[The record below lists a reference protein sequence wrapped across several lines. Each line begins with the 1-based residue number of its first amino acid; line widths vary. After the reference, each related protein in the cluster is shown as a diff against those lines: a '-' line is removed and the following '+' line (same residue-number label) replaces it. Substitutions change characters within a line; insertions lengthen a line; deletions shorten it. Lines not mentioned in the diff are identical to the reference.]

1 MTYSAI
7 AGTGAYLPERVMTNK
22 EFEGL
27 VDTSDEWIRERTG
40 IRQRHVARPD
50 ETTSDMALAASV
62 AALDSAGIEPG
73 EVDLIVLATTTPD
86 KVCPSTACRVQRRLG
101 IRNSPAF
108 DVHAACAGFVYALD
122 VADRFIRTGGA
133 TTALVIGAETYSR
146 IINWKDRSTCV
157 LFGDGAG
164 AVVLRA
170 STEPGVICTHCHAD
184 GRFEDMLHVPC
195 GISTGYDKV
204 REEAAFIEMKGSE
217 VFKRAVGTLDSI
229 ARETLANHGID
240 QSEVSWLI
248 PHQANLRIIGAAA
261 KKLSLPMERVVVT
274 VDRHANTSSASIPLA
289 LDVAVRDGRVQ
300 RGELLLF
307 EAFGAGFTWGS
318 ALVRY

>member
-7 AGTGAYLPERVMTNK
+7 AGTGAYLPERVMENH
-22 EFEGL
+22 EFEAFL
-27 VDTSDEWIRERTG
+27 DTSDEWIRERTG
-40 IRQRHVARPD
+40 IRRRHVAAPG
-50 ETTSDMALAASV
+50 ETTSDMAVAASEAALASAGLAA
-62 AALDSAGIEPG
+62 G
-73 EVDLIVLATTTPD
+73 EIDLIVLATTTPD
-86 KVCPSTACRVQRRLG
+86 KVFPSTACLLQRRLG

-122 VADRFIRTGGA
+122 VADRYIRTGGA
-133 TTALVIGAETYSR
+133 TNALVIGAETYSR
-146 IINWKDRSTCV
+146 IINWKDRTTCV

-170 STEPGVICTHCHAD
+170 SEEPGVVCAHCHAD
-184 GRFEDMLHVPC
+184 GQYEDMLQVPS
-195 GISTGYDKV
+195 GIATGYDI
-204 REEAAFIEMKGSE
+204 REEAAFITMKGSE

-240 QSEVSWLI
+240 KSEVSWLV

-261 KKLSLPMERVVVT
+261 KKLDLPMERVVVT
-274 VDRHANTSSASIPLA
+274 VDEHANTSSASIPLA
-289 LDVAVRDGRVQ
+289 LDVAIRDGRIN

>member
-1 MTYSAI
+1 MTCSAI
-7 AGTGAYLPERVMTNK
+7 AGTGAYLPERVMENR
-22 EFEGL
+22 EFEAFL
-27 VDTSDEWIRERTG
+27 DTSDEWIRERTG
-40 IRQRHVARPD
+40 IRRRHIAAAG
-50 ETTSDMALAASV
+50 ETTSDMAVAAAEAALASAGLAA
-62 AALDSAGIEPG
+62 G
-73 EVDLIVLATTTPD
+73 EIDLIVLATTTPD
-86 KVCPSTACRVQRRLG
+86 KVFPSTACLVQRRLG

-133 TTALVIGAETYSR
+133 TSALVIGAETYSR
-146 IINWKDRSTCV
+146 IINWKDRTTCV

-170 STEPGVICTHCHAD
+170 SEVPGVVCAHCHAD
-184 GRFEDMLHVPC
+184 GQYEDMLHVPS
-195 GISTGYDKV
+195 GIATGYDI
-204 REEAAFIEMKGSE
+204 REEAAFIAMKGSE

-240 QSEVSWLI
+240 KKEVAWLV

-261 KKLSLPMERVVVT
+261 KKLDLPMERVVVT
-274 VDRHANTSSASIPLA
+274 VDEHANTSSASIPLA
-289 LDVAVRDGRVQ
+289 LDVAIRDGRIR